1 MNYFEE
7 VLEYVKMSKEDF
19 FKIYNLPAVER
30 AEEEERLYEEE
41 PTKYGDYMHLLIAYH
56 KVLKETEE
64 NIKDKWNRIF

>member
-7 VLEYVKMSKEDF
+7 VLKHVKMSKEDF
-19 FKIYNLPAVER
+19 FKIYNLPAAER

-56 KVLKETEE
+56 KTLKE
-64 NIKDKWNRIF
+64 KDAK